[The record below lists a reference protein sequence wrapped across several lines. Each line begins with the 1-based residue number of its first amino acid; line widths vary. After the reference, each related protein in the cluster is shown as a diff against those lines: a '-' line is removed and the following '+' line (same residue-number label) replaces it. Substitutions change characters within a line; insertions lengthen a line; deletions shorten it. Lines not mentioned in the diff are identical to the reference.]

1 MSDEDKLC
9 MFFPTVIQ
17 VSQVENAEELNKGL
31 LKAIYEIKAATP
43 NSKPRGWC
51 CELYTTMCTPFGLL
65 EREEFKGIREV
76 IEQKTL
82 NYANALKYN
91 VKKHEPKI
99 NECWVNVYSMTHS
112 QELHRHPNSIFSG
125 IYYVKSPKGSS
136 PTLFH
141 SEVSDIML
149 EPPIAESTPLNTHV
163 TTLDAIEG
171 RMIIFRSWLRHS
183 VLPSTVTEDRVTI
196 AFNATM

>member
-17 VSQVENAEELNKGL
+17 VSQVENAEELNKRL
-31 LKAIYEIKAATP
+31 LKAIYEIKATTP

-51 CELYTTMCTPFGLL
+51 CEVYTTMCTPFGLL
-65 EREEFKGIREV
+65 EREEFKEIRDV

-82 NYANALKYN
+82 HYANALKYN
-91 VKKHEPKI
+91 VEKHKPKI

-112 QELHRHPNSIFSG
+112 QEVHRHPNSVFSG
-125 IYYVKSPKGSS
+125 IYYVKAPKGSA

-149 EPPIAESTPLNTHV
+149 EPPITENNLLNTHV
-163 TTLDAIEG
+163 TPLDAIEG

-183 VLPSTVTEDRVTI
+183 VLPSTVTDDRVTI

>member
-17 VSQVENAEELNKGL
+17 VSQVENAEELNKRL
-31 LKAIYEIKAATP
+31 LKAIYEIKATTP

-65 EREEFKGIREV
+65 EREEFKEIRDV

-82 NYANALKYN
+82 SYANALKYD
-91 VKKHEPKI
+91 VKQHKPKI

-112 QELHRHPNSIFSG
+112 QELHRHPNSVFSG
-125 IYYVKSPKGSS
+125 IYYVKAPKDSS

-149 EPPIAESTPLNTHV
+149 EPPITESNPLNTHV
-163 TTLDAIEG
+163 TALDAIEG
-171 RMIIFRSWLRHS
+171 RMIVFRSWLRHS
-183 VLPSTVTEDRVTI
+183 VLPSTVAEDRVTI
-196 AFNATM
+196 AFNVTM

>member
-17 VSQVENAEELNKGL
+17 VSQVENAEELNKRL
-31 LKAIYEIKAATP
+31 LQAIYEIKATTP

-51 CELYTTMCTPFGLL
+51 CEVYTTMCTPFGLL
-65 EREEFKGIREV
+65 EREEFKEIRDV

-82 NYANALKYN
+82 HYANALKYN
-91 VKKHEPKI
+91 VKKHKPKI

-112 QELHRHPNSIFSG
+112 QEVHRHPNSVFSG
-125 IYYVKSPKGSS
+125 IYYVKAPKGSA

-149 EPPIAESTPLNTHV
+149 EPPITENNLLNTHV
-163 TTLDAIEG
+163 TPLDAIEG